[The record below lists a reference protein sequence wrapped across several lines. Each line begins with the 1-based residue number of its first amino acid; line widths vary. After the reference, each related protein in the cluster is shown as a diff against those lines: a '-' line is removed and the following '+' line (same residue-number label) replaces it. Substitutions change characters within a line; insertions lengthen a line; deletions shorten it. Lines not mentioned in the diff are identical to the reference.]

1 MNTSLVRTY
10 PTHPHHHLQLLA
22 IVAMA
27 SLPTAWAAP
36 ADRPM
41 PEPPTGPILTFEST
55 VFDFGKVDSG
65 GSITHAFVFR
75 NTGDQVLEIT
85 RVQPGCGCTTAGT
98 WDKRVEPGAKGSI
111 PLQFNATGFSGRVT
125 KTATVHS
132 NDRNHSNVVLQLTG
146 TVWKPVEATPSLVMF
161 SYTEEGQTPQT
172 RNVRILNHLE
182 EAVTISGI
190 EGTNASFQAV
200 LETIRPG
207 HEYQLNLTAR
217 PPFTQRSTVAPIRLT
232 TSAQKVPSV
241 QVTAYALVQPLVAVS
256 PEQLWI
262 PEDAPASPIKSTL
275 VIRNSGAEPVKL
287 SEPKATIDGPEVV
300 LRESEA
306 GRLYHVDVTF
316 PAGFRLEEGRPVEI
330 TVRSSHPKFPL
341 LRIPVLQQP
350 GIRSRKP
357 SDS

>member
-1 MNTSLVRTY
+1 MVLALVA
-10 PTHPHHHLQLLA
+10 LA
-22 IVAMA
+22 G
-27 SLPTAWAAP
+27 LPTAWATP

-41 PEPPTGPILTFEST
+41 PEPPTGPVLTFEST
-55 VFDFGKVDSG
+55 VFDFGRVDSG

-111 PLQFNATGFSGRVT
+111 PLQFNAAGFSGRVT

-161 SYTEEGQTPQT
+161 SYPEEGQTPQT
-172 RNVRILNHLE
+172 RDIRIVNHLE

-200 LETIRPG
+200 LETVRPG
-207 HEYQLNLTAR
+207 HEYQLHLTAT

-232 TSAQKVPSV
+232 TSAPKVPSL

-262 PEDAPASPIKSTL
+262 PGETPASPIKSTL
-275 VIRNSGAEPVKL
+275 VIRNSGADPVKL
-287 SEPKATIDGPEVV
+287 SEPKATVDGPEVV

-350 GIRSRKP
+350 GSRTRKP
-357 SDS
+357 TDS